1 MGSHSRVPTWLQP
14 FVNQGI
20 VRSLLPSN
28 KVTKNMVST
37 VRATNLRERAIS
49 TASLTV
55 TWLTAEFLVQVLEA
69 TQKRGS
75 LQFADLERPERIPLV
90 KHFSHFSLKFGCHL
104 LLYHT
109 TRP

>member
-1 MGSHSRVPTWLQP
+1 
-14 FVNQGI
+14 
-20 VRSLLPSN
+20 
-28 KVTKNMVST
+28 MVST

-49 TASLTV
+49 TASITV
-55 TWLTAEFLVQVLEA
+55 TFLVQVLEA